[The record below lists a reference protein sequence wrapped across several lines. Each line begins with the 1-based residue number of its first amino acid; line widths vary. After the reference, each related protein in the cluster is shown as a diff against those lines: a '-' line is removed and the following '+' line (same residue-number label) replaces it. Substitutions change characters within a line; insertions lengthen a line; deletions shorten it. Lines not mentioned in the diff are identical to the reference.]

1 MGPRKRRDTSLMED
15 TVANQREVDYQNQ
28 MSDLMNMVT
37 ALSHNMMTMNSR
49 LNSIEAK
56 TPYQS
61 DAGTEASFVM
71 THPSE
76 ERGSPEDPGKS

>member
-1 MGPRKRRDTSLMED
+1 MED
-15 TVANQREVDYQNQ
+15 TAANQREADYQNQ
-28 MSDLMNMVT
+28 MSDLVNMVT
-37 ALSHNMMTMNSR
+37 ALSTNVLAMNSR

-56 TPYQS
+56 NQS
-61 DAGTEASFVM
+61 DMGTEASFVM

>member
-15 TVANQREVDYQNQ
+15 TAANQREADYQNQ
-28 MSDLMNMVT
+28 MSDLVNMVT
-37 ALSHNMMTMNSR
+37 ALSTNVLAMNSR

-56 TPYQS
+56 NQS
-61 DAGTEASFVM
+61 DAGTEASFVV

-76 ERGSPEDPGKS
+76 ARGSPGDPERP